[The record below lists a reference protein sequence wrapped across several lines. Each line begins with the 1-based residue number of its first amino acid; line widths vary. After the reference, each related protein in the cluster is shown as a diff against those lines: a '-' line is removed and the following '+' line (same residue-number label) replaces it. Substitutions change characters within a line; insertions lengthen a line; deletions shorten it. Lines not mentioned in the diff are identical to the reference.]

1 MGDHHITVEDLS
13 RVLGCTQTTVW
24 RCLANP
30 FKLPFRRKT
39 TPNNQ
44 SGRVHHYR
52 LSDVIQ
58 RLRAVRRGGLSND
71 ECTVLVRLDFEQRNA
86 TRMGD

>member
-1 MGDHHITVEDLS
+1 MDDHHITVEDIS
-13 RVLGCTQTTVW
+13 RALVCNQTTVW

-39 TPNNQ
+39 TPNNH

-52 LSDVIQ
+52 LADIIQ
-58 RLRAVRRGGLSND
+58 RLRAVRRGGLSTD
-71 ECTVLVRLDFEQRNA
+71 ECTVLVRLDFERRN
-86 TRMGD
+86 TTNMGD